1 MGFLIFIVVLLLSLG
16 FIIIDAYNRLVTLRN
31 RYENAFSQIDV
42 QLRRRH
48 DLIPNLI
55 ETVKGY
61 IKHERE
67 TLEAVIAARNMASQ
81 ATRQASNNP
90 SDPQA
95 IQGIA
100 SAEAALSGTLGRLFA
115 LSESYPELKADRAM
129 ADLVE
134 ELRSAENRIAFAR
147 QAFNDGVTLYN
158 TRTETFPSNL
168 IAQSFN
174 FRKAKLLEDPE
185 PDAIQAVPKV
195 SF

>member
-67 TLEAVIAARNMASQ
+67 TLEAVISARHMASQ